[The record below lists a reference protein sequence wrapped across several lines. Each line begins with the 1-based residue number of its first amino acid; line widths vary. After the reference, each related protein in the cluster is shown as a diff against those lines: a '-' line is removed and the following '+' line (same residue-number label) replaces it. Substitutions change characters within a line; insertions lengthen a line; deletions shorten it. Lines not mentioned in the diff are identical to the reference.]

1 MTPLDYTLWTVV
13 YSVRLA
19 FSQKQVMRAC
29 LHRRFQ
35 CLAIVGLSLGV
46 VAAPAET
53 QNQARNGRLQ
63 GSVRDA
69 SDEPVTGATVTL
81 AHPSVK
87 RPMTTTTGDNGGFA
101 MIGLQGGTWVI
112 TIEAPGFYPAQAQLR
127 LRGSGR
133 RAARVSLVM
142 NRDPLRPTTPSTGL
156 LAGVNGEETQLEL
169 DAADG
174 LYEAGQYDQAIQAYD
189 AILVKIPS
197 LTTVNLQV
205 GHAYREKK
213 ECDKARAAYQEVLKG
228 DPGNEEAKAA
238 LNMVNR
244 EE

>member
-1 MTPLDYTLWTVV
+1 MWV
-13 YSVRLA
+13 
-19 FSQKQVMRAC
+19 C

-35 CLAIVGLSLGV
+35 CLAIVGLCLGV
-46 VAAPAET
+46 MAAPAEAQVT
-53 QNQARNGRLQ
+53 DLELKRDFRNQARNGRFL

-69 SDEPVTGATVTL
+69 SGEPVRGATVTL
-81 AHPSVK
+81 ARPGVK
-87 RPMTTTTGDNGGFA
+87 RPMTATTNGDGAFA
-101 MIGLQGGTWVI
+101 MIGLQGGTWVL
-112 TIEAPGFYPAQAQLR
+112 TIEARGFYPVQGPVQ

-133 RAARVSLVM
+133 GARVSLVM
-142 NRDPLRPTTPSTGL
+142 NRDPLRPATPSTGL

-174 LYEAGQYDQAIQAYD
+174 LYEAGQYDQAIQAYE
-189 AILVKIPS
+189 AILIKIPS

-213 ECDKARAAYQEVLKG
+213 EYDKASEAYQEVLKG

-238 LNMVNR
+238 LNMANR
-244 EE
+244 EENDQTQPKQQL